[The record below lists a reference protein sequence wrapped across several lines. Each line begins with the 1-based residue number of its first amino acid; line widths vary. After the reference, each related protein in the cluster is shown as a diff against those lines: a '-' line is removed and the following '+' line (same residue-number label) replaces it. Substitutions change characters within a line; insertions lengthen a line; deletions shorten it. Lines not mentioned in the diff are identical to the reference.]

1 MMQQGMQAAQGN
13 AQRWMETVQRL
24 GEQIQTQ
31 QELSQQV
38 NEELMNT
45 YLQLLNTQGS
55 YAAQLP
61 QQQQQNFQQVAQQWT
76 QQFQQQQRT
85 VQQQVR
91 QQQQGFQQM
100 LQQVMTTY
108 VQMLNVPASH
118 AGEEQQIVHDSA
130 EIVQRATSEVPIEGY
145 DEMSVDEII
154 SRLDGLSGEELGR
167 VRGYESSNKN
177 RATLLAQIDRKA
189 SGNS

>member
-1 MMQQGMQAAQGN
+1 MMQQGTQAAQGD

-24 GEQIQTQ
+24 GEQIQRQ
-31 QELSQQV
+31 QQLSQQV

-55 YAAQLP
+55 YVAQLP
-61 QQQQQNFQQVAQQWT
+61 QQQQQNFQQLAQQWT
-76 QQFQQQQRT
+76 QQVQQQQRT
-85 VQQQVR
+85 VQQQV

-108 VQMLNVPASH
+108 SQMLNIPASH
-118 AGEEQQIVHDSA
+118 AGEEAEIVQDSA

-145 DEMSVDEII
+145 DEMSVDEIVE
-154 SRLDGLSGEELGR
+154 RLDGLSGEELGR
-167 VRGYESSNKN
+167 VRGYEASNKN